1 MFRPGFAVSMLFVVA
16 SCGSSPSDVVAI
28 EVDNSIAVETTD
40 NTSSTAAASSTLA
53 VSTTQVVVTSMPATS
68 MPITTAP
75 TISGPTTPASP
86 TPITTP
92 PTTPAATSPIPI
104 TQPPTTSAPITPA
117 PTTQPQAT
125 QSPAP
130 SDPVGLRIEPEFVGG
145 YDRSLFADWYDADRN
160 GCNTRKEVLIA
171 ESLDPVQIGARCAIT
186 GGRWFSIYDNVET
199 TDSSSFDIDHM
210 VPLSEAWDSGAWN
223 WNADQRKHFANDLDQ
238 PFFLIAVTAS
248 SNRSKS
254 DRDPAEW
261 MPPNSGYHCEYVRI
275 WIEIKRAW
283 DLSVDQAEHDFLARK
298 LASC

>member
-1 MFRPGFAVSMLFVVA
+1 MLFVVA
-16 SCGSSPSDVVAI
+16 SCGSSPSEVVAI
-28 EVDNSIAVETTD
+28 EVDNSLSVDTTPAD
-40 NTSSTAAASSTLA
+40 TSTI
-53 VSTTQVVVTSMPATS
+53 TTQATTTSTPSLDLVT
-68 MPITTAP
+68 TTAP
-75 TISGPTTPASP
+75 ISQTTVAQVPPTQSPATQAPATPA
-86 TPITTP
+86 P
-92 PTTPAATSPIPI
+92 P
-104 TQPPTTSAPITPA
+104 TQPPATPA
-117 PTTQPQAT
+117 PVTQP
-125 QSPAP
+125 PAP

-145 YDRSLFADWYDADRN
+145 YDRDLFADWYDADRN

-171 ESLDPVQIGARCAIT
+171 ESLEPVQIGARCAIT

-199 TDSSSFDIDHM
+199 TDSSTFDIDHM

-261 MPPNSGYHCEYVRI
+261 MPPNAGYHCEYVRI

-283 DLSVDQAEHDFLARK
+283 DLSVDQAEHNYLAQK

>member
-1 MFRPGFAVSMLFVVA
+1 
-16 SCGSSPSDVVAI
+16 
-28 EVDNSIAVETTD
+28 
-40 NTSSTAAASSTLA
+40 
-53 VSTTQVVVTSMPATS
+53 
-68 MPITTAP
+68 
-75 TISGPTTPASP
+75 
-86 TPITTP
+86 
-92 PTTPAATSPIPI
+92 
-104 TQPPTTSAPITPA
+104 
-117 PTTQPQAT
+117 
-125 QSPAP
+125 
-130 SDPVGLRIEPEFVGG
+130 LRIEPEFVGG
-145 YDRSLFADWYDADRN
+145 YDRDLFADWYDADRN

-171 ESLDPVQIGARCAIT
+171 ESLEPVQIGARCAIT

-199 TDSSSFDIDHM
+199 TDSSTFDIDHM

-261 MPPNSGYHCEYVRI
+261 MPPNANYHCEYVRI

-283 DLSVDQAEHDFLARK
+283 DLSVDQAEHDYLAQK

>member
-1 MFRPGFAVSMLFVVA
+1 MLFVVA

-28 EVDNSIAVETTD
+28 EIDNSISVETTAD
-40 NTSSTAAASSTLA
+40 SSTTTPVDSTIA
-53 VSTTQVVVTSMPATS
+53 ITTTQVVVTSIPS
-68 MPITTAP
+68 
-75 TISGPTTPASP
+75 TPAPVTSAPVSP
-86 TPITTP
+86 TAP
-92 PTTPAATSPIPI
+92 PTTPAPTTPAPI
-104 TQPPTTSAPITPA
+104 TQP

-125 QSPAP
+125 QPPAP

-145 YDRSLFADWYDADRN
+145 YDRDLFADWYDADRN

-283 DLSVDQAEHDFLARK
+283 DLSVDQAEHDYLAQK

>member
-1 MFRPGFAVSMLFVVA
+1 MFGPAVAFSLLICV
-16 SCGSSPSDVVAI
+16 SCGSSPAEVVAI
-28 EVDNSIAVETTD
+28 EVDNSISVSPSKSTMSPTTTSTTTTSTTTIAALTTAVTTPTSIAIPVET
-40 NTSSTAAASSTLA
+40 
-53 VSTTQVVVTSMPATS
+53 Q
-68 MPITTAP
+68 P
-75 TISGPTTPASP
+75 TI
-86 TPITTP
+86 
-92 PTTPAATSPIPI
+92 
-104 TQPPTTSAPITPA
+104 TQAPITISPLTEA
-117 PTTQPQAT
+117 PTTQPPAT
-125 QSPAP
+125 LAPITQPPAP
-130 SDPVGLRIEPEFVGG
+130 SDPVGLRIESEHVGG
-145 YDRSLFADWYDADRN
+145 YNRDLFADWYDADRN

-171 ESLDPVQIGARCAIT
+171 ESLDPVQIGSSCSIT

-223 WNADQRKHFANDLDQ
+223 WNADQRKHYANDLDQ

-261 MPPNSGYHCEYVRI
+261 MPPNSAYHCEYVRI

-283 DLSVDQAEHDFLARK
+283 DLSVDQAEHDYLAQK

>member
-1 MFRPGFAVSMLFVVA
+1 MLICV

-28 EVDNSIAVETTD
+28 EIDNSVAIETTIG
-40 NTSSTAAASSTLA
+40 SASTTETESTLA
-53 VSTTQVVVTSMPATS
+53 ATTTTLATPDPS
-68 MPITTAP
+68 
-75 TISGPTTPASP
+75 AS
-86 TPITTP
+86 
-92 PTTPAATSPIPI
+92 AAPI
-104 TQPPTTSAPITPA
+104 TQAPPIESPVTQAPVTQA
-117 PTTQPQAT
+117 PTTQAPAT
-125 QSPAP
+125 SPPAP

-145 YDRSLFADWYDADRN
+145 YDRDLFADWYDADRN

-171 ESLDPVQIGARCAIT
+171 ESLEPVQIGPGCTIT

-199 TDSSSFDIDHM
+199 TDSSKFDIDHM

-261 MPPNSGYHCEYVRI
+261 MPPNANYHCEYVRI

-283 DLSVDQAEHDFLARK
+283 DLSVDQAEHDYLAQK

>member
-1 MFRPGFAVSMLFVVA
+1 MIGPTVAFSMLICV
-16 SCGSSPSDVVAI
+16 SCGSSPAEVVAI
-28 EVDNSIAVETTD
+28 EVDNSVPISISSSTVAPPAPSKTTVTTVLPNDVSTSTSIALPVET
-40 NTSSTAAASSTLA
+40 LP
-53 VSTTQVVVTSMPATS
+53 VVTQAPVS
-68 MPITTAP
+68 IAP
-75 TISGPTTPASP
+75 TTEV
-86 TPITTP
+86 
-92 PTTPAATSPIPI
+92 
-104 TQPPTTSAPITPA
+104 
-117 PTTQPQAT
+117 PTTQPPAT
-125 QSPAP
+125 QAPVTQPPAP
-130 SDPVGLRIEPEFVGG
+130 SDPIGLRIEPEYVGG
-145 YDRSLFADWYDADRN
+145 YNRDLFADWYDADRN

-171 ESLDPVQIGARCAIT
+171 ESLDPVQIGSSCSII

-199 TDSSSFDIDHM
+199 TDSSKFDIDHM

-261 MPPNSGYHCEYVRI
+261 MPPNGGYHCEYVRI

-283 DLSVDQAEHDFLARK
+283 DLSVDQAEHDYLARK

>member
-1 MFRPGFAVSMLFVVA
+1 MLFVVA

-28 EVDNSIAVETTD
+28 EIDNSISVETTAD
-40 NTSSTAAASSTLA
+40 SSTTMPVDSTIA
-53 VSTTQVVVTSMPATS
+53 ITTTQVVVTSIPS
-68 MPITTAP
+68 
-75 TISGPTTPASP
+75 TPAPVTSAPVSP
-86 TPITTP
+86 TAP
-92 PTTPAATSPIPI
+92 PTTPA
-104 TQPPTTSAPITPA
+104 PTTPAPITPP

-125 QSPAP
+125 QPPAP

-145 YDRSLFADWYDADRN
+145 YDRDLFADWYDADRN

-199 TDSSSFDIDHM
+199 TDSSSFDLDHM

-238 PFFLIAVTAS
+238 PIFLIAVTAS

-283 DLSVDQAEHDFLARK
+283 DLSVDQAEHNYLAQK

>member
-1 MFRPGFAVSMLFVVA
+1 MNPFLSRVVAPSLAFSMLFVVA
-16 SCGSSPSDVVAI
+16 SCGSSPSEVVAI
-28 EVDNSIAVETTD
+28 EVDNSLSVDTTPAD
-40 NTSSTAAASSTLA
+40 TSTITSQATTTSTPSLDL
-53 VSTTQVVVTSMPATS
+53 VT
-68 MPITTAP
+68 TTAP
-75 TISGPTTPASP
+75 TSQTTVAQVTPTQSPATQAPVTPA
-86 TPITTP
+86 P
-92 PTTPAATSPIPI
+92 P
-104 TQPPTTSAPITPA
+104 TQPP
-117 PTTQPQAT
+117 AT
-125 QSPAP
+125 QAPVTPPPAP

-145 YDRSLFADWYDADRN
+145 YDRDLFADWYDADRN

-171 ESLDPVQIGARCAIT
+171 ESLEPVQIGARCAIT

-199 TDSSSFDIDHM
+199 TDSSTFDIDHM

-261 MPPNSGYHCEYVRI
+261 MPPNAGYHCEYVRI

-283 DLSVDQAEHDFLARK
+283 DLSVDQAEHDYLAQK

>member
-1 MFRPGFAVSMLFVVA
+1 MLFVVA
-16 SCGSSPSDVVAI
+16 SCGSSPSNVVAI
-28 EVDNSIAVETTD
+28 EVDNLISVETTD
-40 NTSSTAAASSTLA
+40 ITSSTAAASSTLA
-53 VSTTQVVVTSMPATS
+53 VSTTQVVVTSVPATS

-75 TISGPTTPASP
+75 TISGPTTPNSPAPITTTPTTPVATSP
-86 TPITTP
+86 TPT
-92 PTTPAATSPIPI
+92 
-104 TQPPTTSAPITPA
+104 TQPPTTQPQ
-117 PTTQPQAT
+117 TTQP
-125 QSPAP
+125 PAP
-130 SDPVGLRIEPEFVGG
+130 SDPVGLRIEPEYVGG
-145 YDRSLFADWYDADRN
+145 YDRDLFADWYDADRN

-171 ESLDPVQIGARCAIT
+171 ESLDPVQIGSGCTIT

-199 TDSSSFDIDHM
+199 TDSSKFDIDHM
-210 VPLSEAWDSGAWN
+210 VPLSEAWGSGAWN

-261 MPPNSGYHCEYVRI
+261 MPPNSGYHCEYVRV

-283 DLSVDQAEHDFLARK
+283 DLSVDQAEHNYLAQK

>member
-1 MFRPGFAVSMLFVVA
+1 MNQRLSQMIAPGLALSMLFVVA
-16 SCGSSPSDVVAI
+16 SCGSSPSEVVAI
-28 EVDNSIAVETTD
+28 EVDNSIAIETT
-40 NTSSTAAASSTLA
+40 TGSSSTAETQSTFA
-53 VSTTQVVVTSMPATS
+53 ET
-68 MPITTAP
+68 
-75 TISGPTTPASP
+75 
-86 TPITTP
+86 
-92 PTTPAATSPIPI
+92 
-104 TQPPTTSAPITPA
+104 TTSIAQSDPSAPPAPITLAPPDETPATQAPVTQA
-117 PTTQPQAT
+117 PTTQAPT
-125 QSPAP
+125 MPPPAP
-130 SDPVGLRIEPEFVGG
+130 SDPVGLRIEPEYVGG
-145 YDRSLFADWYDADRN
+145 YNRDLFADWYDADRN

-171 ESLDPVQIGARCAIT
+171 ESLDPVQIGSGCSIT

-199 TDSSSFDIDHM
+199 TDSRKFDIDHM

-261 MPPNSGYHCEYVRI
+261 MPPNASYHCTYVRI

-283 DLSVDQAEHDFLARK
+283 DLSVDQAEHDYLARK

>member
-1 MFRPGFAVSMLFVVA
+1 MTLRLRRMSAPTLAFSLLICV
-16 SCGSSPSDVVAI
+16 SCGSSPEEVVAI
-28 EVDNSIAVETTD
+28 EVDNSIAIETT
-40 NTSSTAAASSTLA
+40 TGSSSTAETQSTFA
-53 VSTTQVVVTSMPATS
+53 ET
-68 MPITTAP
+68 
-75 TISGPTTPASP
+75 
-86 TPITTP
+86 
-92 PTTPAATSPIPI
+92 
-104 TQPPTTSAPITPA
+104 TTSLAQSDPSAPPAPITLAPPDETPATQAPVTQA
-117 PTTQPQAT
+117 PTTQAPTTQAPT
-125 QSPAP
+125 P
-130 SDPVGLRIEPEFVGG
+130 SDPVGLRIEPEYVGG
-145 YDRSLFADWYDADRN
+145 YNRDLFADWYDADRN

-171 ESLDPVQIGARCAIT
+171 ESLDPVQIGSKCSIS

-199 TDSSSFDIDHM
+199 TDSSKFDIDHM

-261 MPPNSGYHCEYVRI
+261 MPPNASYHCTYVRI

-283 DLSVDQAEHDFLARK
+283 DLSVDQAEHDYLARK

>member
-1 MFRPGFAVSMLFVVA
+1 MNQRLSQMIAPGIALSMLFVVA
-16 SCGSSPSDVVAI
+16 SCGSSPSEVVAI
-28 EVDNSIAVETTD
+28 EVDNSIAIETT
-40 NTSSTAAASSTLA
+40 TGSTSTAETQSKFAETTTSLA
-53 VSTTQVVVTSMPATS
+53 QSDPS
-68 MPITTAP
+68 AP
-75 TISGPTTPASP
+75 T
-86 TPITTP
+86 
-92 PTTPAATSPIPI
+92 
-104 TQPPTTSAPITPA
+104 APITLDPPDETPATQAPVTQA
-117 PTTQPQAT
+117 PTTQAPT
-125 QSPAP
+125 TPPPAP
-130 SDPVGLRIEPEFVGG
+130 SDPVGLRIEPEYVGG
-145 YDRSLFADWYDADRN
+145 YNRDLFADWYDADRN

-171 ESLDPVQIGARCAIT
+171 ESLDPVQIGSKCSIS

-199 TDSSSFDIDHM
+199 TDSSKFDIDHM

-261 MPPNSGYHCEYVRI
+261 MPPNASYHCTYVRV

-283 DLSVDQAEHDFLARK
+283 DLSVDQAEHDYLANK

>member
-1 MFRPGFAVSMLFVVA
+1 
-16 SCGSSPSDVVAI
+16 VVAI
-28 EVDNSIAVETTD
+28 EIDNSVAIETT
-40 NTSSTAAASSTLA
+40 TGSTSTAETQSTFAETTTSLA
-53 VSTTQVVVTSMPATS
+53 QSDPS
-68 MPITTAP
+68 AP
-75 TISGPTTPASP
+75 T
-86 TPITTP
+86 
-92 PTTPAATSPIPI
+92 
-104 TQPPTTSAPITPA
+104 APITLDPPDETPATQAPVTQA
-117 PTTQPQAT
+117 PTTQAPT
-125 QSPAP
+125 TPPPAP
-130 SDPVGLRIEPEFVGG
+130 SDPVGLRIEPEHVGG
-145 YDRSLFADWYDADRN
+145 YDRDLFADWYDADRD

-171 ESLDPVQIGARCAIT
+171 ESLDPVQIGSGCSIS

-199 TDSSSFDIDHM
+199 TDSSKFDIDHM

-261 MPPNSGYHCEYVRI
+261 MPPNANYHCEYVRI

-283 DLSVDQAEHDFLARK
+283 DLSVDQAEHNYLANK

>member
-1 MFRPGFAVSMLFVVA
+1 M
-16 SCGSSPSDVVAI
+16 
-28 EVDNSIAVETTD
+28 
-40 NTSSTAAASSTLA
+40 
-53 VSTTQVVVTSMPATS
+53 
-68 MPITTAP
+68 
-75 TISGPTTPASP
+75 
-86 TPITTP
+86 
-92 PTTPAATSPIPI
+92 
-104 TQPPTTSAPITPA
+104 
-117 PTTQPQAT
+117 PTTQPQVT
-125 QSPAP
+125 QPPAP
-130 SDPVGLRIEPEFVGG
+130 SDPVGLRIEPEYVGG
-145 YDRSLFADWYDADRN
+145 YDRDLFADWYDADRN

>member
-1 MFRPGFAVSMLFVVA
+1 MTPRLRHLISPTLAFSMLICV

-28 EVDNSIAVETTD
+28 EIDNSVAIETTIGSASTTETESTLTATTTTLATLD
-40 NTSSTAAASSTLA
+40 PSATAA
-53 VSTTQVVVTSMPATS
+53 
-68 MPITTAP
+68 
-75 TISGPTTPASP
+75 
-86 TPITTP
+86 
-92 PTTPAATSPIPI
+92 PI
-104 TQPPTTSAPITPA
+104 TQAPAIESPVTQAPVTQA
-117 PTTQPQAT
+117 PTTQAPT
-125 QSPAP
+125 TPPPAP
-130 SDPVGLRIEPEFVGG
+130 SDPVGLRIEPEHVGG
-145 YDRSLFADWYDADRN
+145 YDRDLFADWYDADRD

-171 ESLDPVQIGARCAIT
+171 ESLDPVQIGSGCSIS

-199 TDSSSFDIDHM
+199 TDSSKFDIDHM

-254 DRDPAEW
+254 DRDPAQW
-261 MPPNSGYHCEYVRI
+261 MPPNAGYHCTYVRI

-283 DLSVDQAEHDFLARK
+283 DLSVDQAEHDYLANK

>member
-1 MFRPGFAVSMLFVVA
+1 MNQRLSQIIAPGLALSMLFVVA
-16 SCGSSPSDVVAI
+16 SCGSSPSEVVAI
-28 EVDNSIAVETTD
+28 EVDNSIAIETT
-40 NTSSTAAASSTLA
+40 TGSSSTAETQSTFA
-53 VSTTQVVVTSMPATS
+53 ET
-68 MPITTAP
+68 
-75 TISGPTTPASP
+75 
-86 TPITTP
+86 
-92 PTTPAATSPIPI
+92 
-104 TQPPTTSAPITPA
+104 TTSLTQSDPSAPPAPITLAPPDETPATQAPVTQA
-117 PTTQPQAT
+117 PTTQAPTTQA
-125 QSPAP
+125 PAP
-130 SDPVGLRIEPEFVGG
+130 SDPVGLRIEPEYVGG
-145 YDRSLFADWYDADRN
+145 YNRDLFADWYDADRN

-171 ESLDPVQIGARCAIT
+171 ESLDPVQIGSKCSIS

-199 TDSSSFDIDHM
+199 TDSSKFDIDHM

-261 MPPNSGYHCEYVRI
+261 MPPNASYHCTYVRI

-283 DLSVDQAEHDFLARK
+283 DLSVDQAEHDYLARK